1 MVKQNAQ
8 FKWTKIEK
16 NAFSKIKTI
25 VAHAPSLKGPVFDKD
40 FILYTFASDD
50 SLAAVLT
57 QKEDGGDEFP
67 ISFMSTGLQG
77 AELNYPAID
86 KQAYAVFKAVKQFRP
101 YILKNRTKVIVP
113 YPAVRSLFVEKE
125 LVERRDNWV
134 TSLQEYDLEFKPASI
149 VKGQG
154 LCRLMA
160 ENGNNNEHAWE
171 NEAESHLMDVCPL
184 FTANESW
191 YRDLVHY
198 LHEGLF
204 P

>member
-1 MVKQNAQ
+1 M
-8 FKWTKIEK
+8 
-16 NAFSKIKTI
+16 
-25 VAHAPSLKGPVFDKD
+25 
-40 FILYTFASDD
+40 YTFASDD

-113 YPAVRSLFVEKE
+113 YPAVRSLLIQKE
-125 LVERRDNWV
+125 LGERIGNWV
-134 TSLQEYDLEFKPASI
+134 IALQEYDLEFKPASI

-154 LCRLMA
+154 LCKLMTKS
-160 ENGNNNEHAWE
+160 GNNEEQSWE
-171 NEAESHLMDVCPL
+171 DEAELHVMDVCPL
-184 FTANESW
+184 FTAPKYW

-198 LHEGLF
+198 L
-204 P
+204 